1 MSSPVSVLES
11 EMCRITI
18 LMNVFLKRFKETIVF
33 IGFLKQEYCSDL
45 PFSSP
50 VALILS
56 GPDWQ
61 GNALQLLHVAG
72 HPGLLEA
79 REA

>member
-1 MSSPVSVLES
+1 MQN
-11 EMCRITI
+11 TI
-18 LMNVFLKRFKETIVF
+18 LMNVFLKRLKETIVF
-33 IGFLKQEYCSDL
+33 VGFLKQEYRSDL
-45 PFSSP
+45 PSPSP
-50 VALILS
+50 VAHVLS

-72 HPGLLEA
+72 HPGLLDA